1 MTGGEGAASDQPVV
15 LVSHRGPVQFDRS
28 DGERTVDRG
37 GGGLV
42 TALSGLIPDL
52 HHAVWVCAAL
62 TEEDRAVVAEHD
74 GEAFEVGEEQDGA
87 GNQVRL
93 RMVVVDDEVHDQFY
107 GIVAN
112 PLLWFIQ
119 HQLWDTKVAPE
130 LTRREHDA
138 FVDGYAEVN
147 RSFADAVVEEVEACG
162 GGATVMVQDYHFYLL
177 PELVRS
183 RCPEVFLHHFV
194 HIPWPSS
201 DAWRVL
207 PPSMRE
213 AIFTGML
220 GNDVVAFHTKRS
232 ARNFVLGCQELL
244 GLPVDLGA
252 TSVTVGD
259 RTVVARAYPISID
272 TEDFEAR
279 AASAPVAEHRDALE
293 STRRDHLLLR
303 VDRTDPSK
311 NIVRGFR
318 AFDLLL
324 RDHPELAGQVSFLA
338 LLQPSRQDVEE
349 YADYTALIRRVVA
362 DINLEHGTADW
373 QPIDLRLEEDLDLAV
388 AAYTLFDVLVVNAVV
403 DGMNLVAKEAVLV
416 NRRDGVLAL
425 SENTGAH
432 EELGELAVTLYP
444 FDLQQ
449 QADALHE
456 AITMPVD
463 ERRRRREAAA
473 SHVRSHD
480 VSAWFEAQLADIDRL
495 GAARNRLG
503 GPQGG

>member
-1 MTGGEGAASDQPVV
+1 MLGYRAPVSGGEEETTENPVV
-15 LVSHRGPVQFDRS
+15 LVSHRGPVQFARDGNERS
-28 DGERTVDRG
+28 VDRG

-52 HHAVWVCAAL
+52 DHAVWVCAAI
-62 TEEDRAVVAEHD
+62 TDEDEVVVAEHD
-74 GEAFEVGEEQDGA
+74 GSAFEVGEGDDH
-87 GNQVRL
+87 VRL
-93 RMVVVDDEVHDQFY
+93 RMVVVDDETHDQFY

-138 FVDGYAEVN
+138 FRDGYVEVN
-147 RSFADAVVEEVEACG
+147 RSFADAVVDEVDAADG
-162 GGATVMVQDYHFYLL
+162 VATVMVHDYHFYLL
-177 PELVRS
+177 PELVRA
-183 RCPEVFLHHFV
+183 RCPDAFLHHFV
-194 HIPWPSS
+194 HIPWPAPES
-201 DAWRVL
+201 WRVL
-207 PPSMRE
+207 PPAMRE

-220 GNDVVAFHTKRS
+220 GNDVVAFHTERS
-232 ARNFVLGCQELL
+232 TRNFVLGCQELL
-244 GLPVDLGA
+244 GLAVDLDED
-252 TSVTVGD
+252 TVTVGA
-259 RTVVARAYPISID
+259 RTVMVRAYPISID
-272 TEDFEAR
+272 PDDFETR
-279 AASAPVAEHRDALE
+279 AASAAVNEHQRALE
-293 STRRDHLLLR
+293 ASRRDHLLLR

-324 RDHPELAGQVSFLA
+324 RDHPELAGRVSFLA

-362 DINLEHGTADW
+362 DINLEHGSADW

-388 AAYTLFDVLVVNAVV
+388 AAYTLFDVLVVNAIV

-432 EELGELAVTLYP
+432 EELGALAVTLYP

-449 QADALHE
+449 QADALYE
-456 AITMPVD
+456 ALTMPTD

-473 SHVRSHD
+473 DQVRNHD
-480 VSAWFEAQLADIDRL
+480 VSAWFEAQLSDI
-495 GAARNRLG
+495 ARFREST
-503 GPQGG
+503 